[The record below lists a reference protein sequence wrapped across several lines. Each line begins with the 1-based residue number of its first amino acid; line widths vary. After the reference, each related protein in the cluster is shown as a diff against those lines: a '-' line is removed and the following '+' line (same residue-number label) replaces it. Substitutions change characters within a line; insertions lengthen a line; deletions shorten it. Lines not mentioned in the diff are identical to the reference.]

1 MKKSSF
7 FNSESLWTVRL
18 GCVLMLIYSISST
31 AFAQRSHML
40 GAGVGTIYYYG
51 DLSDIFV
58 SSNLKPAGTISYQK
72 YLSENV
78 AFRGGFSLGQIAGSD
93 VLANDKG
100 RTLRDLSFKSMVG
113 EVNAVMVYEFF
124 QDKHFGNSQK
134 AHHLSPYVFG
144 GMGMFFFNPKGKY
157 EGEWHAL
164 QPLGTE
170 GQHLNE
176 GKGPYSRVQISF
188 PAGFGLNL
196 RLTANTGISAE
207 IGYRLT
213 MTDYL
218 DDVSTSYP
226 DFDALRETN
235 GPVAM
240 ALSTGNKEAVFL
252 PGDKRGNPEK
262 NDGYMFM
269 TMSFN
274 YYLSRFK

>member
-7 FNSESLWTVRL
+7 FDSNALWTVRF
-18 GCVLMLIYSISST
+18 GCILMLLYAMSTT

-40 GAGVGTIYYYG
+40 GAGVGTLYYYG

-58 SSNLKPAGTISYQK
+58 SSNLKPAGSITYQK
-72 YLSENV
+72 YLSEHI
-78 AFRGGFSLGQIAGSD
+78 AFRGGFSLGQIAGTD
-93 VLANDKG
+93 AAANDNG
-100 RTLRDLSFKSMVG
+100 RILRDLSFKSTIG
-113 EVNAVMVYEFF
+113 EIHAVTVYEFF
-124 QDKHFGNSQK
+124 QDKYFGNDQK

-144 GMGMFFFNPKGKY
+144 GMAMFFHNPKGKY

-170 GQHLNE
+170 GQFLSG
-176 GKGPYSRVQISF
+176 GKGPYSRVQLSF
-188 PAGFGLNL
+188 PMGLGMNL

-207 IGYRLT
+207 IGYRFT

-218 DDVSTSYP
+218 DDVSTNYP
-226 DFDALRETN
+226 DFNELLESS

-240 ALSTGNKEAVFL
+240 ALSTGNKEVYFL

-269 TMSFN
+269 TMTFN